1 MKALQSL
8 LSLHESARQE
18 ARFEKLSNLFGF
30 GETEAEQAYEF
41 AIKQRDWEDLG
52 QDTRERLYSH
62 YQKTMPYGT
71 AKAKTGDPYV
81 FILGALRSDLG
92 LR

>member
-1 MKALQSL
+1 MNALKEL
-8 LSLHESARQE
+8 VALHESARQE
-18 ARFEKLSNLFGF
+18 ERFDRLHSLFGF
-30 GETEAEQAYEF
+30 GEAEAEQVYEF

-81 FILGALRSDLG
+81 FILGALRTDLG